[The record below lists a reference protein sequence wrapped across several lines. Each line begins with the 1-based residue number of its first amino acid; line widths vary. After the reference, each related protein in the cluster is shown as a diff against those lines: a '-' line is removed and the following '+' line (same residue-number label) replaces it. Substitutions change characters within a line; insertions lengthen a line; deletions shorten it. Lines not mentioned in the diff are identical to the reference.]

1 MSFGFTSSIKNG
13 KRVSSWVRYRD
24 NGQLWSKGEYNKYG
38 ELEGEWFHYWDNGQL
53 WSKGEHNKNGNKEG
67 EWVFYNKDG
76 TFDFKMTF

>member
-1 MSFGFTSSIKNG
+1 MASILSSSHSILFGSMSFGFTSSIKNG
-13 KRVSSWVRYRD
+13 KRVSSWVRYR
-24 NGQLWSKGEYNKYG
+24 
-38 ELEGEWFHYWDNGQL
+38 DNGQL